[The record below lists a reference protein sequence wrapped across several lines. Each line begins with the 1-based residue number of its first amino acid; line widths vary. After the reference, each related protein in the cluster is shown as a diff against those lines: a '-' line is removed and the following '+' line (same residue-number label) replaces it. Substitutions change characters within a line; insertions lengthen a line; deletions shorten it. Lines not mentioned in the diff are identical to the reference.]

1 MVQVY
6 GSVWIQVYGSVW
18 IQVLESNIFLKKI
31 VFWCGLLRNRTR
43 KEKISVYFIEDI
55 WYGY

>member
-18 IQVLESNIFLKKI
+18 IQVLENNIFFEKT
-31 VFWCGLLRNRTR
+31 VFRCGLLRNRTR
-43 KEKISVYFIEDI
+43 KENIWGFYIEGI